1 MHPKTEARSFSLA
14 EQAQALAVV
23 LREEFGTDFQFF
35 DAVTGAPV
43 PVPEGSRAKTQ
54 SPKGENETSSGSAPS
69 GPLGPALLDRAAVQA
84 LAADGRPQVLPL
96 AGGGYQIA
104 LLLYQG
110 RQPIL
115 VAAGFLPTLARAEV
129 DASRERAMLQGWLQA
144 VGDRLRLADQLMMRR
159 RQEDD
164 RNAQATAPWEAL
176 LTLDQVTRR
185 LRIHKQEEKGQQ
197 RILEAAF
204 GLIGVQTLV
213 WIPQNLDQ
221 PVLFQGKTNL
231 APADCRQLAVMLAK
245 SPDFRAPGP
254 LLCDQFQARSWGAR
268 FPSIVN
274 LMAFLATDQV
284 PLGWVVAINKQR
296 MEDRGS
302 KIEDG
307 NSRSSILDPPSSM
320 CPFRKSDAA
329 LLTPFVA
336 LLEMHARGAHR
347 YKDLKDLLVG
357 LTRSLT
363 TALDA
368 KDSYTFGHSERVAR
382 IAVELAR
389 EMGLEG
395 DELGDIYLAGLLHD
409 VGKIGIRDTV
419 LLKPDVLT
427 PEEREHIKQHVT
439 IGYSILADLRQIR
452 NLLPGVLYHH
462 ERYDGTGYPDGLEGE
477 NIPLLARI
485 LAVADAYDAM
495 SNARPYRD
503 ALPCRKVE
511 EILFKGMDTQWDR
524 KVVEAFMR
532 CRQKIHTIRQRGVG
546 DSLRLAI
553 EGTLRS
559 EAQPLSGLLRLEPK
573 P

>member
-43 PVPEGSRAKTQ
+43 AVPEGS
-54 SPKGENETSSGSAPS
+54 PETRFLQETGF
-69 GPLGPALLDRAAVQA
+69 LKPAVLDQAAVQA

-115 VAAGFLPTLARAEV
+115 VAAGFLAALARAEA

-144 VGDRLRLADQLMMRR
+144 VGDRLRLADQLMVRR

-164 RNAQATAPWEAL
+164 RIAQATAPWEAL

-231 APADCRQLAVMLAK
+231 APADCRQLAAMLAK
-245 SPDFRAPGP
+245 APDFRAPGP

-284 PLGWVVAINKQR
+284 PLGWVVAINKQGPR
-296 MEDRGS
+296 AKGPGS
-302 KIEDG
+302 RVE
-307 NSRSSILDPPSSM
+307 SEPDPGETRFLQETGFLS
-320 CPFRKSDAA
+320 FRKSDAA

-347 YKDLKDLLVG
+347 YQDLKDLLVG

-559 EAQPLSGLLRLEPK
+559 EAQPLSELLRLEPK